1 MLDCDWILYSAIF
14 AGIGVKKMSEK
25 SLIDVYLT
33 SMNEAWRKATNN
45 PKEKDKAETNS
56 IQDLESENK
65 ETFASVISIEKAKL
79 SEADTGNSAKDS
91 SEDKDSSSFT
101 GEQVTLSKINKQDEN
116 FNVATEDT
124 DYSETNEKYID
135 GEAVIA
141 EKRRLAEQDKTAH
154 TEDIPL
160 RHVALPDEDEDKQD
174 NTLNVLSSTESD
186 YASKQLQSNKEDLE
200 KKWVAID
207 KKVNISD
214 YSILSNLSDSLMQA
228 IKMDSNV
235 LIGKEA

>member
-1 MLDCDWILYSAIF
+1 
-14 AGIGVKKMSEK
+14 
-25 SLIDVYLT
+25 
-33 SMNEAWRKATNN
+33 MNEAWRKATNK

-116 FNVATEDT
+116 FNVATED
-124 DYSETNEKYID
+124 
-135 GEAVIA
+135 
-141 EKRRLAEQDKTAH
+141 
-154 TEDIPL
+154 IPL

-214 YSILSNLSDSLMQA
+214 YSILSNRSDSLMQA